1 MSRIPFTGTLG
12 KFTWRMLA
20 MVLGSQGLVILLGAL
35 LARST
40 ALAEGADNA
49 HTLLWLGVGLAVLS
63 FVAAGMMRRPFGLPL
78 GWLIQALTWV
88 SAIVVPAM
96 IGVGLVF
103 TGLWLLCLVK
113 GQQVDAMVAARES
126 GAAEATGPTDAEA
139 AR

>member
-1 MSRIPFTGTLG
+1 MSGVRLTGPLG

-20 MVLGSQGLVILLGAL
+20 MVLGSQAVVIALGAL
-35 LARST
+35 VARGT

-49 HTLLWLGVGLAVLS
+49 QTLLWLGVGLAVLS
-63 FVAAGMMRRPFGLPL
+63 FVAAGLMRRPVGLPL
-78 GWLIQALTWV
+78 GWVVQVLTWA
-88 SAIVVPAM
+88 SAVVVPAM

-126 GAAEATGPTDAEA
+126 GSADAET

>member
-1 MSRIPFTGTLG
+1 MSPVPFTGTLG

-20 MVLGSQGLVILLGAL
+20 MVLGSQGVVLLLGAL
-35 LARST
+35 VARGT
-40 ALAEGADNA
+40 ALAQGADNA

-63 FVAAGMMRRPFGLPL
+63 FVAAGMMRGPLGLPV
-78 GWLIQALTWV
+78 GWLVQLLTWA
-88 SAIVVPAM
+88 SAVVVPAM

-126 GAAEATGPTDAEA
+126 GASDAEA